1 MSEPFIDY
9 EQGSR
14 RAGYLVLLVF
24 FGGFGSWAAF
34 APLESAAHGSGK
46 VQVEG
51 SSQPVQHLEGGIVS
65 VIYASNGD
73 FVEKG
78 QALIKLDDTRPK
90 AELDILRGRQLSRV
104 AISDRLR
111 AERDD
116 LDAISFSES
125 VMNAVDDRAYVSMQN
140 ETAIFQARLADRLGE
155 TSLLKSRIANY
166 ETRIEGATAVLQAKQ
181 EVTASLEEEVL
192 ELEGLLVDGF
202 VDKQRIRE
210 LKRGLVKSLGEIADL
225 EASIAASKVSIGE
238 TELQILQLDKKFK
251 TQVVN
256 ELTKTQA
263 ELYDIELQLF
273 AIQDRVRRTTVAAPT
288 AGVVVGLDVN
298 TQGAVVAP
306 GQELLTI
313 VPDTDSLVISAKL
326 SPMDIDRIR
335 VGQEVEVRF
344 SVFKDA
350 YTISGILTKVSAD
363 SLIDETTGQPYYG
376 ALVELLESDMP
387 LLGEYELVPG
397 MPAEVLVKTG
407 SRSFLAFLT
416 SRLGNM
422 FAQSLNKD

>member
-1 MSEPFIDY
+1 MSGSFIDY

-14 RAGYLVLLVF
+14 RAGYLVLLLF

-51 SSQPVQHLEGGIVS
+51 SSQPVQHLEGGMVA

-78 QALIKLDDTRPK
+78 QALIKLDDTRPR
-90 AELDILRGRQLSRV
+90 AELDIFRGRQLSGV

-116 LDAISFSES
+116 LDAIIFSHS
-125 VMNAVDDRAYVSMQN
+125 LLNSADSRASAAMEN

-155 TSLLKSRIANY
+155 KSVLESRIANY
-166 ETRIEGATAVLQAKQ
+166 ETRIEGATAVLKAKQ
-181 EVTASLEEEVL
+181 DVTASLEEEII
-192 ELEGLLVDGF
+192 ELEGLLADGF

-256 ELTKTQA
+256 DLTETQA
-263 ELYDIELQLF
+263 QLYDIELQLF

-313 VPDTDSLVISAKL
+313 VPDTDNLVISAKL

-350 YTISGILTKVSAD
+350 YTISGVLTKVSAD

-387 LLGEYELVPG
+387 LLGDYQLVPG